1 MVRGRDSCPRGWL
14 AGLREELPA
23 PRFLF
28 VLWDGVWHPP
38 LSPGGAGGATREGK
52 PSRGRGCVEEQ

>member
-1 MVRGRDSCPRGWL
+1 MVRSRDSCPRGWL

-23 PRFLF
+23 PQFLF

-38 LSPGGAGGATREGK
+38 LSPGRHGKEGLPQGGAAWRSSE
-52 PSRGRGCVEEQ
+52 